1 MAILNEVGS
10 MWIEK
15 DNATGVHLTCCLDSV
30 DKLTQVGREWAIK
43 WNFCVRVCRLCGG
56 RIAQSV
62 EHSANNAAV
71 QGSSPCMTI
80 LPLFLLPLYSCYA
93 AFARFDA
100 SDL

>member
-1 MAILNEVGS
+1 MRVAFKFLLGEV
-10 MWIEK
+10 
-15 DNATGVHLTCCLDSV
+15 H
-30 DKLTQVGREWAIK
+30 
-43 WNFCVRVCRLCGG
+43 FCVAWVRLPSAG

-62 EHSANNAAV
+62 KHSANNADV

-80 LPLFLLPLYSCYA
+80 LPLFLLPLYSCYT